1 MERAA
6 SFVSSRLTVS
16 KLVGEA
22 VRLIAAHPGSHRLRG
37 QASVS
42 YAQSLVAAPETR
54 LTALDNGLRVASED
68 TGHATCT
75 VGLWISAGSRYESEK
90 NNGAGFFLEHMAFK
104 GTKKY
109 PQAALE
115 QQVESIGAHL
125 SAYTSR
131 EHTAYYMKTLAKDL
145 PKAVELL
152 SDVVQSCSLNEAEI
166 EQQRTV
172 ALRELQEVE
181 GNLQEVCLDLLH
193 ATAYQGTPLG
203 HSVLGPSSNARTLT
217 RQDLVDYI
225 NSHYKAPRM
234 VLAAAGGV
242 NHEELVGLAK
252 SHLSGVSFEYEGDAI
267 PVLSPCRF
275 TGSEI
280 RVRDDDL
287 PLAHIAIAVEG
298 ASAASPDVVPL
309 MVANSIIGSYD
320 LTHGGGK
327 HLSSRLARLAV
338 EKNLCHSFQAFHSS
352 YSDTGLLGIYFVADK
367 HHIEDM
373 MHWSQNAWMNLCTT
387 VTESD
392 VARGKNAVKASLVG
406 QLNGTTPICDDIGR
420 HILNY
425 GRRIPLAEWDARIDA
440 VTPKMLRDVCSKYIY
455 DKCPAVAAVGPI
467 EQLPDYNRMRS
478 AMYWLR
484 F

>member
-1 MERAA
+1 MTY
-6 SFVSSRLTVS
+6 LI
-16 KLVGEA
+16 KLFFLPSLSLQPILLSL
-22 VRLIAAHPGSHRLRG
+22 RRG
-37 QASVS
+37 QSSVS
-42 YAQSLVAAPETR
+42 YAQSLAGAPETR
-54 LTALDNGLRVASED
+54 LTALDNGLRVASEE

-75 VGLWISAGSRYESEK
+75 VGLWISAGSRYENEK

-109 PQAALE
+109 PQTALE
-115 QQVESIGAHL
+115 QQVESMGAHL
-125 SAYTSR
+125 NAYTSR
-131 EHTAYYMKTLAKDL
+131 EHTAYYMKTLKKSFGKLRDRFS
-145 PKAVELL
+145 
-152 SDVVQSCSLNEAEI
+152 SDSSCTFD
-166 EQQRTV
+166 QQR
-172 ALRELQEVE
+172 
-181 GNLQEVCLDLLH
+181 GEVCLDLLH
-193 ATAYQGTPLG
+193 ATAFQGTPLG
-203 HSVLGPSSNARTLT
+203 QSVLGPSKNARSLT
-217 RQDLVDYI
+217 RENLVDYI

-252 SHLSGVSFEYEGDAI
+252 SNFSGISFEYEGDAV

-275 TGSEI
+275 TGSDI
-280 RVRDDDL
+280 RMRDDGF

-298 ASAASPDVVPL
+298 ASVTSPDIVPL
-309 MVANSIIGSYD
+309 MVANCIIGSYD
-320 LTHGGGK
+320 LTYGGGK

-338 EKNLCHSFQAFHSS
+338 EANLCHSFQAFHSS
-352 YSDTGLLGIYFVADK
+352 YSDTGLMGIYFVTDK
-367 HHIEDM
+367 NSIEDM

-392 VARGKNAVKASLVG
+392 VTRGKNALKASLVG

-440 VTPKMLRDVCSKYIY
+440 VTANVVRDVCTKYIY
-455 DKCPAVAAVGPI
+455 DKCPAVAAVGPV

>member
-1 MERAA
+1 MAA
-6 SFVSSRLTVS
+6 SVCRVGSTVGRALAKTRS
-16 KLVGEA
+16 PILLSL
-22 VRLIAAHPGSHRLRG
+22 RRG

-327 HLSSRLARLAV
+327 WDNKCSPSS
-338 EKNLCHSFQAFHSS
+338 HIFQAFHSS